1 MPTGSAHVA
10 RGTSPGILSV
20 CGVRNVGCGGSTAR
34 TRREAGPTPPRRLF
48 TNLAWVLAWVLV
60 SFVVWE
66 LVLKLV
72 STRGVFPFKLCLDSF
87 SRSPQ
92 VWSAAEPR
100 GKGRRLVAR
109 GNALP
114 SRFSAHGRDQLF
126 ARRPVPSSGSLRL
139 PLRHKFQYRNEP
151 VMAVKTNHTYS
162 TTKMRGAA
170 FASRLVLEVA
180 PVSGNACRAA
190 HS

>member
-34 TRREAGPTPPRRLF
+34 AHEARGRSTPPRFNF

-92 VWSAAEPR
+92 VILRYGQPLSPAERAVVGGPRKRTAFTLLSSRKGSALCEEAGPFV
-100 GKGRRLVAR
+100 RL
-109 GNALP
+109 
-114 SRFSAHGRDQLF
+114 
-126 ARRPVPSSGSLRL
+126 
-139 PLRHKFQYRNEP
+139 
-151 VMAVKTNHTYS
+151 
-162 TTKMRGAA
+162 AA
-170 FASRLVLEVA
+170 ATA
-180 PVSGNACRAA
+180 APQIPVSQ
-190 HS
+190 